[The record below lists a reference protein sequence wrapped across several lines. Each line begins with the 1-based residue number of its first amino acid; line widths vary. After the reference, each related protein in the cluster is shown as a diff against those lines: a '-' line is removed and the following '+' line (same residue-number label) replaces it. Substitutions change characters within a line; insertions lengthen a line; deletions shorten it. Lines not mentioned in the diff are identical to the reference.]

1 MIKTYALPFALG
13 LAALAACGSAR
24 LDPAAQVQIDCL
36 SAKTVTSISD
46 TVKNGLMAGQ
56 TPDELS
62 TVEADEMAAS
72 LAKLNASYPGKIAR
86 AHFISTTSK
95 GLKAIQTAVQN
106 PDGAQEAHTLM
117 QQTFDLAASCTFEG
131 P

>member
-1 MIKTYALPFALG
+1 
-13 LAALAACGSAR
+13 
-24 LDPAAQVQIDCL
+24 
-36 SAKTVTSISD
+36 
-46 TVKNGLMAGQ
+46 

-72 LAKLNASYPGKIAR
+72 LAKINASYPGKIAR

-95 GLKAIQTAVQN
+95 GLQAIQTAVQD
-106 PDGAQEAHTLM
+106 PSAAPEAHTLM

>member
-1 MIKTYALPFALG
+1 MIKAYVLPFALG
-13 LAALAACGSAR
+13 LAALAACGPAR

-72 LAKLNASYPGKIAR
+72 LAKLNASYPGKTAR
-86 AHFISTTSK
+86 THFISTTSK

>member
-1 MIKTYALPFALG
+1 MIRTYALPLALG
-13 LAALAACGSAR
+13 LAALAACGPPR
-24 LDPAAQVQIDCL
+24 LTADTQAQIDCL

-46 TVKNGLMAGQ
+46 TVKNGLIAGQ

-72 LAKLNASYPGKIAR
+72 LAKLNASYPGKTAR
-86 AHFISTTSK
+86 AHFISKTSK
-95 GLKAIQTAVQN
+95 GLQAIQTAVQN
-106 PDGAQEAHTLM
+106 PSGEQAAHTLM
-117 QQTFDLAASCTFEG
+117 QQTFELAASCTFEG